1 MIRTIVG
8 GMIGAALGVLA
19 IAAWGAWDGFHDG
32 VPHRRDLAPGWETA
46 VISALWYA
54 LFLGWMGVVAG
65 GLIGGGAGLG
75 SALVR
80 ATSSSAPSPR
90 PAPSA

>member
-1 MIRTIVG
+1 MLRTVVG

-19 IAAWGAWDGFHDG
+19 FAAWGAWDGYYYG
-32 VPHRRDLAPGWETA
+32 VPTRRDLAPGFEAAA
-46 VISALWYA
+46 VSALAYA
-54 LFLGWMGVVAG
+54 MYLGWMGVVAG
-65 GLIGGGAGLG
+65 GLVGGAAGLG

-80 ATSSSAPSPR
+80 AISSSSRSPR